1 MNRKNMKINDG
12 NFQDRISKQDTKKI
26 IKKIKEAKRLKKNI
40 KSK

>member
-26 IKKIKEAKRLKKNI
+26 IKKIKEAKRLKK
-40 KSK
+40 KYKE